1 MIVFQVIFWMC
12 VAAACA
18 GYVGTP
24 LAYSAA
30 PLVYSAPSS
39 YAVPAAYVKSYPLA
53 TSYAN
58 TYKVNIPSI
67 NIHPLGL
74 GLDCMP
80 IYYVP
85 FESIYEIA
93 KTITKKS
100 EYIHKHH
107 RLHKINLFQTI
118 I

>member
-1 MIVFQVIFWMC
+1 MFKVVIFWMC

-58 TYKVNIPSI
+58 TYKVSLKSPVYHAAPLPLAYS
-67 NIHPLGL
+67 HYDTPLSYASPLGY
-74 GLDCMP
+74 GHG
-80 IYYVP
+80 YGHGYG
-85 FESIYEIA
+85 YG
-93 KTITKKS
+93 
-100 EYIHKHH
+100 YGYHH
-107 RLHKINLFQTI
+107 
-118 I
+118 